1 MARKYKRDSSG
12 RFAGGG
18 GKVNA
23 PKVSRALAKVG
34 IKTKKYKAAATKA
47 KAAQKKVD
55 DRRLNRQ
62 LKTLEKMERRDAARS
77 GKTWNY

>member
-18 GKVNA
+18 GGVKATRMN
-23 PKVSRALAKVG
+23 KALAKVG
-34 IKTKKYKAAATKA
+34 VKTKKYKVAERRA

-55 DRRLNRQ
+55 DRRIRRRIQSREKQ
-62 LKTLEKMERRDAARS
+62 LGRT
-77 GKTWNY
+77 